1 MMKFLTRNYSYLSV
15 SLMSE
20 MWQKIEECQIIT
32 GIEDAVIDIDYA
44 RHIWRLDE
52 IWIDTV
58 SKKHLSSPLEV
69 FWDFIIRGQKVGNEL
84 SILSRELFET
94 IELDQTAIR
103 EKKMKDFLAWVKR
116 FQSNVAF
123 ILVTHPLAKS
133 VEVKLLNIL
142 KKYGVKSENLEQ
154 ALLDLS
160 ITRKSNAAEDENFD
174 LFIIQKQMGQPDF
187 DLEEALKKHYRKH
200 TYVKYRD
207 PFSGGYSINEF
218 RDRLNTKLE
227 LPDYFLPYADI
238 ISKFNTDEKKWIE
251 LQEEFVFYRTFRTE
265 RSYESIFYLERF
277 LANIEESLQ
286 LEENELSYYNKEE
299 IVIILQTGIRIN
311 PKLLA
316 ERKLEFA
323 MSLHNGI
330 LTLMEG
336 NAAKRWIEV
345 NNEKIVR
352 GLHEVKGLAAY
363 RGRIT
368 GKARIVMN
376 VKDQNNVME
385 GDILIVPMT
394 TPDFMPGLLKAA
406 AFVTD
411 EGGVICHAAIVA
423 RELKKPCVIG
433 TKKAT
438 TVFRNGDMVEV
449 DGFSG
454 IVRLITHSA

>member
-1 MMKFLTRNYSYLSV
+1 
-15 SLMSE
+15 MSE
-20 MWQKIEECQIIT
+20 MWQKNDKCQINT
-32 GIEDAVIDIDYA
+32 GIDDVVIDIDYA
-44 RHIWRLDE
+44 SHIWRLEETWVDC
-52 IWIDTV
+52 V
-58 SKKHLSSPLEV
+58 SKKHLTSDPKI
-69 FWDFIIRGQKVGNEL
+69 FWNFTKRGQKTGNDL
-84 SILSRELFET
+84 CILSRELFEKT
-94 IELDQTAIR
+94 DPEQTAIS
-103 EKKMKDFLAWVKR
+103 EKNLHDFLTWVEL
-116 FQSNVAF
+116 FQSNAAF
-123 ILVTHPLAKS
+123 IIVTHPLAKS
-133 VEVKLLNIL
+133 VELKLLNIL

-160 ITRKSNAAEDENFD
+160 VTRKSNAAEEENFD

-187 DLEEALKKHYRKH
+187 DLEESLKEHYRKH
-200 TYVKYRD
+200 TYVNYRD
-207 PFSGGYSINEF
+207 PFSEGYSINEF

-238 ISKFNTDEKKWIE
+238 ISKFDLEEKKWIE

-265 RSYESIFYLERF
+265 RSYESLFYLERF
-277 LANIEESLQ
+277 LARIELSLK
-286 LEENELSYYNKEE
+286 LEEHELSYYNKEE
-299 IVIILQTGIRIN
+299 IVVFLQIGKRIN

-323 MSLHNGI
+323 MSLHDGI
-330 LTLMEG
+330 LDMMEG
-336 NAAKRWIEV
+336 IEAKRWIEV
-345 NNEKIVR
+345 NSEKIDT
-352 GLHEVKGLAAY
+352 GMHQVKGLAAY
-363 RGRIT
+363 RGKVT

-394 TPDFMPGLLKAA
+394 TPDFMPSLLKAA

-423 RELKKPCVIG
+423 REFKKPCVIG

-438 TVFRNGDMVEV
+438 TVFRNGDVVEV

-454 IVRLITHSA
+454 IVRLITLSV